1 MKSKLLSLLLVVV
14 FLGACQQEAKDQRY
28 LITKDQIGNLTKD
41 VQIYQLD
48 SIFAED
54 SVVNKNNSKQFSSGN
69 EIVIYKKGGGEL
81 LRLYPAKRFDTTS
94 TISSIE
100 VIDTI
105 FKTDKGLGKDSRF
118 EVLETNYS
126 VSRIENTLG
135 AAMVFVDELNMYFN
149 VDKKEITPPTE
160 RGTKIKA
167 SQIKKNARLK
177 HLWLDWE

>member
-1 MKSKLLSLLLVVV
+1 VVV
-14 FLGACQQEAKDQRY
+14 FLGACQKEAQDQRY
-28 LITKDQIGNLTKD
+28 LITKDQIGYLTKD
-41 VQIYQLD
+41 IQVYQLD
-48 SIFAED
+48 SVFAED
-54 SVVNKNNSKQFSSGN
+54 SVVNKNNSKQFSRGN

-81 LRLYPAKRFDTTS
+81 LRLYPAKRFDSTS
-94 TISSIE
+94 TISSVE

-105 FKTDKGLGKDSRF
+105 FKTDKGLGKGSEF

-149 VDKKEITPPTE
+149 VDKKDITEPTGMNVEIKP
-160 RGTKIKA
+160 
-167 SQIKKNARLK
+167 SQIKKHARLK